1 MSIQTGVQIN
11 AGTFPPRWRWTE
23 DLGELQEAGVTRLA
37 YPIPWCLAESAP
49 GRFDFSLFEDFLRT
63 AEQAGMRIVL
73 TPVPEPPVWIGDF
86 CLEEPRCRAALTAFF
101 RALAD
106 RFGKEPYLEA
116 WNLEEVS
123 LAQSRLPA
131 TMELYH
137 KYLESVF
144 ESVEALNAQWHRNY
158 FSFDRIPADTPECLP
173 DSPETMA
180 FLQFHRMRE
189 VGFFK
194 EIATILLENGR
205 SEISLF
211 LPPRMSG
218 LLPEKRLDI
227 VVPVEQDEAYAEKIA
242 VLASSA
248 ETFRREGICV
258 MERSPEFHAAA
269 PDLLTPERLYRFL
282 WNSTAYGAKHI
293 FLGEWNKDSLFNQLT
308 SDDFFYRDRLNVLRR
323 FRKETE
329 KAAALLENWTPEG
342 GSVAVFRS
350 RISERLLQVKGF
362 YLKSALSSFRGWVRS
377 LTFSSTPFTV
387 CSEDSLDELRNKHLL
402 ILPGSP
408 VVTEAAAEKILD
420 FVHEG
425 GILLCEPE
433 CGSWSPTGVPLRPD
447 SRFIAEATG
456 VVEMARINPGLSE
469 MKFKS
474 NKKICSLKPGD
485 CLVPL
490 HVIRKYTE
498 VLIPFRNETALAES
512 IPYGKGKILLFGAF
526 IGASAASVRD
536 PGLEDFLN
544 TLLNAVA
551 PKINLI
557 SRICRAVSGFSG
569 KNRMLFLFGSEPVDK
584 IEIHFRK
591 TFWKKQALRDL
602 ISGRRIAVSSDG
614 NVRKIKFMPDRSG
627 VAVLTED
634 GVGG

>member
-1 MSIQTGVQIN
+1 MTIQTGVRIKT
-11 AGTFPPRWRWTE
+11 GGFPPLWRWTE
-23 DLGELQEAGVTRLA
+23 DLGELCESGVTRLA
-37 YPIPWCLAESAP
+37 CPIPWCLSERAP
-49 GRFDFSLFEDFLRT
+49 GMFDFSLFDEYLRI
-63 AEQAGMRIVL
+63 AEQKGMRMIL
-73 TPVPEPPVWIGDF
+73 TPVLEAPAWIGEF
-86 CLEEPRCRAALTAFF
+86 CFEDARSRAAVTAFF
-101 RALAD
+101 RALAG
-106 RFGKEPYLEA
+106 RFGEESYLEA
-116 WNLEEVS
+116 WNLES
-123 LAQSRLPA
+123 LSLPESRSPA
-131 TMELYH
+131 TLELYR

-144 ESVEALNAQWHRNY
+144 LSVESLNARWKRNY
-158 FSFDRIPADTPECLP
+158 FSFELIPPETPECLP
-173 DSPETMA
+173 DSAETMS
-180 FLQFHRMRE
+180 FLRFHRLRE
-189 VGFFK
+189 AGFFK

-205 SEISLF
+205 PDISLL

-227 VVPVEQDEAYAEKIA
+227 AVPVEQDEAYAEKIA

-248 ETFRREGICV
+248 ETFRREGVCV
-258 MERSPEFHAAA
+258 MERSPEFHADA
-269 PDLLTPERLYRFL
+269 PDVLTPDRLYRFL
-282 WNSTAYGAKHI
+282 WNATAYGAKRI
-293 FLGEWNKDSLFNQLT
+293 ILGEWDKDALFNQLT
-308 SDDFFYRDRLNVLRR
+308 SDDFFFQDRMNVLRR

-329 KAAALLENWTPEG
+329 KASALLENWIPEG

-362 YLKSALSSFRGWVRS
+362 YLRSALASFRGWVRS

-387 CSEDSLDELRNKHLL
+387 CSEDSLDELKNKHLL

-408 VVTEAAAEKILD
+408 VVTDAAAEKILD
-420 FVHEG
+420 FVHG
-425 GILLCEPE
+425 GGVLLCEPE
-433 CGSWSPTGVPLRPD
+433 CGSWSPTGAALRPD

-456 VVEMARINPGLSE
+456 VEEMARMKPGLAV

-474 NKKICSLKPGD
+474 NKKICTLKPGE
-485 CLVPL
+485 CVVPL
-490 HVIRKYTE
+490 RVIRKYTE
-498 VLIPFRNETALAES
+498 VLIPFRNGTALAES

-526 IGASAASVRD
+526 IGASAASARD

-557 SRICRAVSGFSG
+557 SRNCRAVTGFSG
-569 KNRMLFLFGSEPVDK
+569 KNRVLFLFGSEPVEK

-602 ISGRRIAVSSDG
+602 ISGRRIAVSTDG
-614 NVRKIKFMPDRSG
+614 NIRKLKFTPDPSG

-634 GVGG
+634 GAGG